1 MRFFKIFP
9 VYRQLD
15 QMDCGPTCLKMIAKY
30 YGKHFSLQKLRDI
43 SSISREGVSL
53 KGISEAAEKIGF
65 RTLGVRMTFEQLN
78 EEAILPCILFWNQK
92 HFVVLPPQNYNQKSK
107 FIQIV
112 DPGHGAR
119 NVSKEIFLECW
130 QNSGQSFGIAL
141 LLEPTPF
148 FFDTENE
155 RSKKIGLGFLLRYLT
170 PYRKLIIQLFIGMIV
185 GSILSLIAPFLTQ
198 SIVDYGINQQNL
210 GFIYLILIAQIA
222 LFFGSISIELVRG
235 WLLLHISSKIN
246 ISIISDFLIKLMKL
260 PIRFFD
266 TKLLGDITQR
276 VNDHVRIEHFLSNTT
291 LQTLFSIVNLVVFSV
306 VLGIYSFPV
315 LSLFVVGSFLSVGW
329 MLFFMKRREQLDY
342 ARFQRMT
349 DNQNNIF
356 EIITGMQEIKLN
368 NSETLHRWSWENVQ
382 AKLFKISVKSL
393 TLEQYQ
399 IIGSSFFNQL
409 KNLLIAFIA
418 AKEVLDGQIT
428 FGMMLSISYIT
439 GQMNSPIDQLIGFFR
454 SAQDAKL
461 SLERLGEIHSI
472 DDEERSDELQ
482 SIDGLDIEMGS
493 VEESA
498 ILLESV
504 SFRYGAEGTPMALNN
519 INLNIP
525 FGKTTAIVGTSGSG
539 KTTLMKLL
547 LRFYE
552 PLSGNVLLGSTPL
565 NKVSPKWWRK
575 QCGVVMTDG
584 FIFSDTIAKNIA
596 VQNSISQKQ
605 LFHASRLANIESFI
619 KSLPLSF
626 QTKIG
631 STGNG
636 ISSGQRQRI
645 LLARA
650 IYKDPQY
657 LFLDEATSTLDAKN
671 EKIIIENLSSF
682 FEDRTVVVIAHRLST
697 VKHADQIVV
706 MEDGKIVEVGDHQT
720 LTKNKGKYF
729 ELVKNQLELGN

>member
-1 MRFFKIFP
+1 
-9 VYRQLD
+9 
-15 QMDCGPTCLKMIAKY
+15 MDCGPTCLKMIAKY

-130 QNSGQSFGIAL
+130 QNSGQSSGIAL

-235 WLLLHISSKIN
+235 WLLLHISSRIN

>member
-1 MRFFKIFP
+1 MRGFKKFP

-30 YGKHFSLQKLRDI
+30 YGKHFSLETLRDLSFI
-43 SSISREGVSL
+43 TRDGVSL
-53 KGISEAAEKIGF
+53 KGVSEAAEKIGL
-65 RTLGVRMTFEQLN
+65 RTLGARMTFEQLD

-92 HFVVLPPQNYNQKSK
+92 HFVVLPPQDYNIKTK

-112 DPGHGAR
+112 DPGHGLR
-119 NVSKEIFLECW
+119 NVSKEVFMECW
-130 QNSGQSFGIAL
+130 TNQGKDSGIVL
-141 LLEPTPF
+141 LLEPTPLF
-148 FFDTENE
+148 FEGEDE
-155 RSKKIGLGFLLRYLT
+155 RHKKIGLAYLLRYLT
-170 PYRKLIIQLFIGMIV
+170 PYRKLIIQLFIGMVV

-198 SIVDYGINQQNL
+198 SMVDYGINQQNI
-210 GFIYLILIAQIA
+210 GFIYLILIAQLA

-235 WLLLHISSKIN
+235 WLLLHISSRIN

-276 VNDHVRIEHFLSNTT
+276 VNDHVRIEQFLSNTT
-291 LQTLFSIVNLVVFSV
+291 LQTLFSLVNLLVFSI
-306 VLGIYSFPV
+306 VLGIYSLSI
-315 LSLFVVGSFLSVGW
+315 LSLFVVGSLLSIGW
-329 MLFFMKRREQLDY
+329 MLFFMKKREQLDY
-342 ARFQRMT
+342 ARFQKMT
-349 DNQNNIF
+349 DNQNNIY

-368 NSETLHRWSWENVQ
+368 NSETQHRWSWEHVQ

-393 TLEQYQ
+393 SLEQYQ
-399 IIGSSFFNQL
+399 VIGSSFFNQL

-418 AKEVLDGQIT
+418 AKEVLNGQIT

-439 GQMNSPIDQLIGFFR
+439 GQMNSPIDQLINFFR

-461 SLERLGEIHSI
+461 SIERLGEIHSK
-472 DDEERSDELQ
+472 DNEEKSDELQ
-482 SIDGLDIEMGS
+482 WVDELDSDEAVTDG
-493 VEESA
+493 SA
-498 ILLESV
+498 IVLEDI
-504 SFRYGAEGTPMALNN
+504 SFRFGGEGTPLVLDN
-519 INLNIP
+519 ISLSIP
-525 FGKTTAIVGTSGSG
+525 IGKTTAIVGTSGSG

-547 LRFYE
+547 LRFYD
-552 PLSGNVLLGSTPL
+552 PLSGSVILGSTPL
-565 NKVSPKWWRK
+565 NRVSPKWWRSM
-575 QCGVVMTDG
+575 CGVVMTDG

-596 VQNSISQKQ
+596 VQEHISQKR
-605 LFHASRLANIESFI
+605 LAMSAKLANIDEFI
-619 KSLPLSF
+619 KLLPLGY

-636 ISSGQRQRI
+636 ISSGQKQRI

-650 IYKDPQY
+650 IYKDPRF

-671 EKIIIENLSSF
+671 EKIIIENLSSYF
-682 FEDRTVVVIAHRLST
+682 QGRTVVVIAHRLST

-706 MEDGKIVEVGDHQT
+706 MENGKIVETGNHQT
-720 LTKNKGKYF
+720 LTNKKGKYF